1 MRMDSDR
8 SEVLSCRIG
17 VRINLGLASYD
28 FYSQQV
34 LITGP
39 RDAACRA
46 LLAEP
51 YRNRIVVGADGT

>member
-17 VRINLGLASYD
+17 VRKSRKASYD

-46 LLAEP
+46 PLAEP